1 MANTIRVSFANGV
14 FTPLEPLPD
23 IEEGSLFVLN
33 IEMVLPNSEPEEPEL
48 GVVPDDDPKRL
59 KNILS
64 EMEVEDYLRN
74 YRLAPTDA

>member
-1 MANTIRVSFANGV
+1 MANTIRASFANGV
-14 FTPLEPLPD
+14 FTPLEPLQD

-33 IEMVLPNSEPEEPEL
+33 IEKVSPNSEPEDSEL

-59 KNILS
+59 KSILS

-74 YRLAPTDA
+74 KN